1 MSTAPLPRSHRG
13 IAALARTQTP
23 GEEIANSISHGAGLV
38 AAVTGAPLLIA
49 TAIRQQNTAMIV
61 GVSVFSGAMVLMY
74 LCSTLYH
81 ALPHGRTKHVFRV
94 LDHAAIFLL
103 IAGTYT
109 PFTLGV
115 LKGAWGW
122 SIFGAVWLLAVVGIV
137 LKLTGGIKHPRLSTG
152 LYLLMGWLVLVVIR
166 PLWLQLSLTGLLWL
180 AAGGL
185 AYTLGTAFFATD
197 DRVKYGHFVWHLF
210 VLTGTVCH
218 FVALLVSV

>member
-1 MSTAPLPRSHRG
+1 MSTAPLPRRHRG
-13 IAALARTQTP
+13 IAALARAQTP
-23 GEEIANSISHGAGLV
+23 GEEIANSISHGAGL
-38 AAVTGAPLLIA
+38 AAALTGAPLLIA

-81 ALPHGRTKHVFRV
+81 VLPHGPGKHVFRV

-152 LYLLMGWLVLVVIR
+152 LYLLMGWLVLLVIR

-210 VLTGTVCH
+210 VLTGTACH
-218 FVALLVSV
+218 FVAIMVSL

>member
-1 MSTAPLPRSHRG
+1 VGAWT
-13 IAALARTQTP
+13 
-23 GEEIANSISHGAGLV
+23 GER
-38 AAVTGAPLLIA
+38 LLIA